1 MSHGFQ
7 ELLVTVGGS
16 GGGGDKMRITRI
28 HEQ

>member
-16 GGGGDKMRITRI
+16 GGGGDKMRITRT
-28 HEQ
+28 HEH